1 MKHWIAILI
10 AVLTLTG
17 CVRDANNFKDETRSY
32 MPVNEALPAL
42 DQCISKD
49 EQMVRCDRAK

>member
-1 MKHWIAILI
+1 MKYWIAIF

-32 MPVNEALPAL
+32 MPVKEVLPDL
-42 DQCISKD
+42 DQCISKNG
-49 EQMVRCDRAK
+49 QMVRCDRAK